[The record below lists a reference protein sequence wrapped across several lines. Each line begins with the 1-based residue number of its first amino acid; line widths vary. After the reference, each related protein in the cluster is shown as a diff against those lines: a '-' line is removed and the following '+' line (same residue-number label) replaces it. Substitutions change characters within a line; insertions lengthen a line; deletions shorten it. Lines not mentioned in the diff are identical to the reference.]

1 MSECIGKARS
11 GMVRLT
17 AVGETVSALSTEQRA
32 ANLSDADLVRRIKS
46 GEQNAFGILIERYQ
60 GGLLRLVGRFAENR
74 EDAEDVVQETFI
86 AAYRQMA
93 RFRGEASLATWLSR
107 IAIRNALRASRRHKR
122 SANPS
127 YEHDQANDHQPD
139 AAGFVTVREAVA
151 RLPKKLRVPVVLRFW
166 EDLSGREIAEVLDW
180 KQTTVWTR
188 LYRGL
193 ERLRRELQV
202 DGRR

>member
-1 MSECIGKARS
+1 
-11 GMVRLT
+11 MVRLT
-17 AVGETVSALSTEQRA
+17 VAGETVSVPRTGQRA
-32 ANLSDADLVRRIKS
+32 TNLSDADLVRRIKS
-46 GEQNAFGILIERYQ
+46 GEQKAFGILIERYQ

-107 IAIRNALRASRRHKR
+107 IAIRKALRASRRHKR
-122 SANPS
+122 SASAN
-127 YEHDQANDHQPD
+127 YEHDPPNDHQAD
-139 AAGFVTVREAVA
+139 AAEFVTVREAVA
-151 RLPKKLRVPVVLRFW
+151 RLPEKLRMPVVLRFW
-166 EDLSGREIAEVLDW
+166 EDLSGREIAEVLGW